1 MPVTVTDA
9 EYVMNRGINC
19 LIKELGPIETAEFIV
34 AIKADNFDYT
44 EWRKD
49 FFDKMSD
56 EEYRKEAVEYART
69 HPFTGN
75 AKVI

>member
-1 MPVTVTDA
+1 M
-9 EYVMNRGINC
+9 ENLM
-19 LIKELGPIETAEFIV
+19 
-34 AIKADNFDYT
+34 IKADNFDYT

-56 EEYRKEAVEYART
+56 EKYRKEAVEYART
-69 HPFTGN
+69 HPFTCN